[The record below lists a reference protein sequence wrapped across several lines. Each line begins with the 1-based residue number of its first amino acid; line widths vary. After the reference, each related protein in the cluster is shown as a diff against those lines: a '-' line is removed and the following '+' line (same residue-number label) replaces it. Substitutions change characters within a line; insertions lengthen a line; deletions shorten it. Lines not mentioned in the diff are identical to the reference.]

1 MQTQQQK
8 NLYINDKTFY
18 EAIPASVATFKSG
31 ADKPFHRWFRLTPS
45 FGPDLVRLM
54 LKELQHKQGEIV
66 LDPYA
71 GASTTLLECKL
82 QGISS
87 YGFEINPLLH
97 FIGKVSIEMD
107 LDQKKLAEDFEKI
120 LLNFSKTKA
129 KFLNTDVEQIGIAI
143 PSIHNPFRWWRR
155 DVLKD
160 LLVLK
165 KSIND
170 LDSAQSYKDF
180 FLLGL
185 AGVLVPD
192 LTNVTLGKLQL
203 HFINRDKDEIDVIE
217 TFSKHI
223 AKMIF
228 DLNFVEKEK
237 TSSAPTEL
245 FLTDST
251 NPKDIKMQGKIS
263 CVITSPPYPNRYS
276 YVWNTRPHLF
286 FLDIFSTPKQ
296 SAALDLKSIGGTWGS
311 ATSILMKGEIEPK
324 YEIIKNV
331 VLPIVLEIRQKDNL
345 MANYVMKYF
354 NALADQIVAMD
365 QFLTKDA
372 RVAYVVGCSEIKG
385 VRVETDV
392 LLGQIFK
399 GLGLG
404 YKETK
409 VHQFR
414 RRNSGQDLFES
425 IVYAWKN

>member
-8 NLYINDKTFY
+8 NLYINDETFY

-97 FIGKVSIEMD
+97 FIGKVSIEMELD
-107 LDQKKLAEDFEKI
+107 LKKLVADFQKI
-120 LLNFSKTKA
+120 LLNFRKTKA
-129 KFLNTDVEQIGIAI
+129 KFLNTDVEEIGIAI
-143 PSIHNPFRWWRR
+143 PPIHNPFRWWRK

-170 LDSAQSYKDF
+170 LDSTRSYKDF

-203 HFINRDKDEIDVIE
+203 HFINRDKDEINVIE
-217 TFSKHI
+217 AFSRHI
-223 AKMIF
+223 EKMLF

-237 TSSAPTEL
+237 TSSASTEL

-251 NPKDIKMQGKIS
+251 NPRDIKMQSKVS

-324 YEIIKNV
+324 HEIIKKV

-354 NALADQIVAMD
+354 NALADQIIAMD

-372 RVAYVVGCSEIKG
+372 RVAYVIGCSEIKG
-385 VRVETDV
+385 VRVEADV